1 MDTIKLEITTPAG
14 RVFASNVKE
23 VTLPGSEGEFG
34 VLPGHA
40 TLVSLLSAGVI
51 DFSKDG
57 KKKESVA
64 IDWGYVEV
72 TERSVTVLAD
82 GAVAITGD
90 TDSDIAASL
99 AKAKQLLKEAG
110 DSNFLL
116 ASTEAKI
123 EATAR
128 GVL

>member
-14 RVFASNVKE
+14 RIFASNVKE

-40 TLVSLLSAGVI
+40 SLVSLLSAGVI
-51 DFSKDG
+51 ELLNNNG
-57 KKKESVA
+57 KKESVA

-82 GAVAITGD
+82 GAVAIAGD
-90 TDSDIAASL
+90 TDSKLAESL

-128 GVL
+128 GAL

>member
-1 MDTIKLEITTPAG
+1 MDTIKLEITTPSG
-14 RVFASNVKE
+14 RVFASDVKE

-40 TLVSLLSAGVI
+40 SLVSLLSAGVI
-51 DFSKDG
+51 DFSRDG

-110 DSNFLL
+110 DSSFLL
-116 ASTEAKI
+116 ASTEARI

-128 GVL
+128 GSL

>member
-1 MDTIKLEITTPAG
+1 ML
-14 RVFASNVKE
+14 
-23 VTLPGSEGEFG
+23 
-34 VLPGHA
+34 VLLIFQKTA
-40 TLVSLLSAGVI
+40 
-51 DFSKDG
+51 

-90 TDSDIAASL
+90 TSSDIAASL